1 MCSGLYEKGSLKID
15 FDLDQKAQFF
25 SSKEERIVHEEI
37 WEDTDTRYVVTHTD
51 NPKYAAVPNDN
62 YCKLM
67 DVRGYTVVDIYYENI
82 YLTGNL
88 NDRLEETA
96 VDSSFTVIVLRGPK
110 GDIMQWTIQMD
121 PEGNGSGYIGQ
132 NYLDAGRVQAS

>member
-1 MCSGLYEKGSLKID
+1 MCSGLYEKDSLEID
-15 FDLDQKAQFF
+15 FDLDKRAQFF
-25 SSKEERIVHEEI
+25 SSKEERIVVDEV

-67 DVRGYTVVDIYYENI
+67 DVRGYTVIDMYYENV
-82 YLTGNL
+82 YLTGSAK
-88 NDRLEETA
+88 DKLEETT
-96 VDSSFTVIVLRGPK
+96 VDSSFPVVVLRGPK
-110 GDIMQWTIQMD
+110 GDIMHWTIQMD

-132 NYLDAGRVQAS
+132 HYLDAERVQAS